1 MQQITIYCASSP
13 AIPQKYFEAAAAA
26 TRIAVEAGYGVL
38 YGGGATGLMGCVADT
53 VLECGGYIKGIIPR
67 FTMEEE
73 GEKKGGKDMGH
84 VNTMH
89 AREELRIK
97 DTAADMPQPRRKGT
111 LEGH

>member
-67 FTMEEE
+67 FMIEVEWEHKGVKDMVRSEEHTSE
-73 GEKKGGKDMGH
+73 LQSRPHLVCRLLLEKKKKK
-84 VNTMH
+84 
-89 AREELRIK
+89 EK
-97 DTAADMPQPRRKGT
+97 
-111 LEGH
+111 

>member
-67 FTMEEE
+67 FMIEVE
-73 GEKKGGKDMGH
+73 GEKKGGKDKVH
-84 VNTMH
+84 LNIIH
-89 AREELRIK
+89 FRKELFIK
-97 DTAADMPQPRRKGT
+97 DNLAVLGLPG
-111 LEGH
+111 GN